1 MNRTASRQTRRTEH
15 RTQKPSMNP
24 YYMDDTAF
32 TLADIRRDRAMDTS
46 ADNR

>member
-1 MNRTASRQTRRTEH
+1 MNPTASRQTSRTAYH
-15 RTQKPSMNP
+15 TQRPSMNP

-46 ADNR
+46 ADAR

>member
-1 MNRTASRQTRRTEH
+1 MNRTASRQKSHTAH
-15 RTQKPSMNP
+15 RTQRPSMNP

-46 ADNR
+46 VDNR